1 MTAELKKLAKALD
14 QIERR
19 YPAGGR
25 RYNAIVENP
34 SEAGYL
40 PIPKPSKRAVAKGLR
55 LKNAMSG
62 LSSPASYYFRKKGAA
77 TAKVVRRKGRG

>member
-1 MTAELKKLAKALD
+1 MSADLKKLAKALD

-40 PIPKPSKRAVAKGLR
+40 PIPKPSKRAVAKGRRLR
-55 LKNAMSG
+55 KAMSG
-62 LSSPASYYFRKKGAA
+62 LSIPANYYFGKKAA
-77 TAKVVRRKGRG
+77 PMAKVVRRKGLG

>member
-25 RYNAIVENP
+25 RYSTIVENP

-40 PIPKPSKRAVAKGLR
+40 PIPKPSKRAVAKGRR
-55 LKNAMSG
+55 LMKAMSG
-62 LSSPASYYFRKKGAA
+62 LSIPASHYFGKKAA
-77 TAKVVRRKGRG
+77 PIAKVVRRKSLG

>member
-25 RYNAIVENP
+25 RYSTIVENP

-40 PIPKPSKRAVAKGLR
+40 PIPKPSKKAVATGRRLR
-55 LKNAMSG
+55 KAMSG
-62 LSSPASYYFRKKGAA
+62 LSIPASHYFGKK
-77 TAKVVRRKGRG
+77 TAPMAKAVRRNGLN

>member
-25 RYNAIVENP
+25 RYSTIVENP

-40 PIPKPSKRAVAKGLR
+40 PIPKPSKRALAKGRRLR
-55 LKNAMSG
+55 KAMSG
-62 LSSPASYYFRKKGAA
+62 LSIPASHYFGKK
-77 TAKVVRRKGRG
+77 TAPMAKAVRRNGLN

>member
-19 YPAGGR
+19 YPSGGR

-40 PIPKPSKRAVAKGLR
+40 PIPKPSKRAVAKGRRLR
-55 LKNAMSG
+55 KAMSG
-62 LSSPASYYFRKKGAA
+62 LSIPASYYFGKKAA
-77 TAKVVRRKGRG
+77 PTAKVVRRKDLG

>member
-25 RYNAIVENP
+25 RYSTIVENP

-40 PIPKPSKRAVAKGLR
+40 PIPKPSKRAVAKGRRLR
-55 LKNAMSG
+55 KAMSG
-62 LSSPASYYFRKKGAA
+62 LSIPANHYFGKKAEPI
-77 TAKVVRRKGRG
+77 AKVGRRKGLG

>member
-25 RYNAIVENP
+25 RYSTIVENP

-40 PIPKPSKRAVAKGLR
+40 PIPKPSKRAVAKGRRLR
-55 LKNAMSG
+55 KAMSG
-62 LSSPASYYFRKKGAA
+62 LSRPARHYFEKKAA
-77 TAKVVRRKGRG
+77 PIAKVVRRKGLD